1 MSIDTKIQD
10 QRIQQYIEI
19 AERLRNQDF
28 NGIDVPIGPPDQVGQ
43 LGLALQELANALKS
57 RYQRSRKID
66 RLAEDINAGLLLD
79 DILERVYDE
88 FRGFIPYERIG
99 FALVEDDGQTVRA
112 VWNKSDLPK
121 TYLKAGYSAS
131 LEGSSLKEII
141 DTGRPRIINDL
152 EAYLENKPESKSTSL
167 IVKEGFRSSLTCP
180 LIINGV
186 PVGFIFFSSQH
197 PNIYLGEHIN
207 TFLRIAGHLS
217 VIVEKG
223 RLTTEL
229 MQQKDEIEERNQ
241 ALSELNALKNA
252 FLGMA
257 AHDMRSPL
265 SIIKMVMHFLLDPDE
280 DVSDEQHLA
289 LIKEVETQTDYMLT
303 LINDLLD
310 VTQIESGTL
319 DLNFEPIDLDSFL
332 AGIVARHEQ
341 LAAPKGTHIV
351 LEPVNNGVI
360 TFDKV
365 RIGQVMDNLISNAVK
380 YSPPGSTVWVRAD
393 SVEEGWRI
401 SVRDEGP
408 GLSKDDR
415 QHLFRYF
422 QKLSPRPTGG
432 EKSTGLGLAI
442 SRRIV
447 EAHGGQI
454 GCDTELD
461 QGATFWFIL
470 PVVPPETTQGE
481 MK

>member
-1 MSIDTKIQD
+1 MASDTKTQE

-19 AERLRNQDF
+19 VERLQHQDF
-28 NGIDVPIGPPDQVGQ
+28 DKISVPIGSSDQVGQ
-43 LGLALQELANALKS
+43 LGLALQALADSLKG
-57 RYQRSRKID
+57 RYYRSLKID
-66 RLAEDINAGLLLD
+66 RLASDINAGLLLD

-99 FALVEDDGQTVRA
+99 FALVEDDGRTVRA
-112 VWNKSDLPK
+112 VWNKSVLPK
-121 TYLKAGYSAS
+121 TYLKRGYSDS
-131 LEGSSLKEII
+131 LENSSLQEII

-152 EAYLENKPESKSTSL
+152 EAYLKNKPESKSTSL

-180 LIINGV
+180 LIISGA
-186 PVGFIFFSSQH
+186 PVGFIFFSSQET
-197 PNIYLGEHIN
+197 NTYGSEHIN
-207 TFLRIAGHLS
+207 TFSRIAGHLS

-229 MQQKDEIEERNQ
+229 MNQKEAIEQRNE
-241 ALSELNALKNA
+241 ALSQLDAQKNA

-265 SIIKMVMHFLLDPDE
+265 SIIKTVIYYLSDSEE
-280 DVSDEQHLA
+280 DISEEQHRT
-289 LIKEVETQTDYMLT
+289 LIKEVENQTDHMLN
-303 LINDLLD
+303 LIDDLLD

-319 DLNFEPIDLDSFL
+319 NLHLESVDVKDFLDK
-332 AGIVARHEQ
+332 IVTRHEQ
-341 LAAPKGTHIV
+341 LAAPKGTYIV
-351 LEPVNNGVI
+351 LQPFENGTI
-360 TFDKV
+360 ICDSV

-380 YSPPGSTVWVRAD
+380 YSPPGSTVWVSVD
-393 SVEEGWRI
+393 CVEEGWRI
-401 SVRDEGP
+401 GVRDEGP
-408 GLSKDDR
+408 GLSGDDR

-422 QKLSPRPTGG
+422 QKLSARPTGG

-454 GCDTELD
+454 GVDTELE
-461 QGATFWFIL
+461 QGATFWFVL
-470 PVVPPETTQGE
+470 PNEPPEAA
-481 MK
+481 